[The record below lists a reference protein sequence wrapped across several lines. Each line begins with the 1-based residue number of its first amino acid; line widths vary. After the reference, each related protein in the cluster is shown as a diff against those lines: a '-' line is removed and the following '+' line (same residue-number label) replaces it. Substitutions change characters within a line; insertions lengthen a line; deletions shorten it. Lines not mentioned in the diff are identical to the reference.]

1 MQDPRLAFAT
11 EQRDKINNQDTAFAE
26 RILLRDGSFAW
37 VLCIADGVTCCA
49 KPREASSMAVSAFRH
64 ALEDA
69 TSDVLRNRESARQW
83 ARNWSTALQESVFQ
97 RLGRNEGYSTFG
109 AMVLV
114 PRGGAPD
121 QDPDW
126 DLLVIRAGDS
136 PAFIVGSTDDV
147 KTAWPKAPVGRPHSD
162 ASGLLRGVGLEVD
175 PPGADLFDVDV
186 YPVSANAHFWF
197 WMGSDGPFKYVCG
210 SDLRELCEQSN
221 VPFSQLP
228 IEVLNLSYMMGRQ
241 SGRRLDNA
249 TVLVLGFGVSERAT
263 LLAPHFVWPWKN
275 VRQRVSFAA
284 RHRPRLPGPFGWE
297 ALLLTFLLGLLLGV
311 GFFLLPRS
319 EPTKIVPEQ
328 PVSASSKDNG
338 PDPVSSKRPKYSSSS
353 SGNYLNRPKSS
364 APSSEKQPSR
374 PESSDSI
381 DKATPAPPSGSSDS
395 VSDDHSGDMDHP
407 ASAPMADPAGSSNGS
422 QLQIIGGDG
431 LE

>member
-64 ALEDA
+64 ALENA
-69 TSDVLRNRESARQW
+69 TADVLRNRESARQW
-83 ARNWSTALQESVFQ
+83 ARNWSNALQESVFQ

-109 AMVLV
+109 AVVLV

-121 QDPDW
+121 QEPDW

-136 PAFIVGSTDDV
+136 PAFMVGSTDDV
-147 KTAWPKAPVGRPHSD
+147 KTAWPKAPVGRPHAD
-162 ASGLLRGVGLEVD
+162 ASGLLRGVGLEVN

-186 YPVSANAHFWF
+186 YPVSANAHFWL

-249 TVLVLGFGVSERAT
+249 TVLVLGFGVSERTT

-275 VRQRVSFAA
+275 VPQRISFAA

-297 ALLLTFLLGLLLGV
+297 SLILTFLLGLLLGV
-311 GFFLLPRS
+311 GAFLLPRS
-319 EPTKIVPEQ
+319 VPPKIIAEQ
-328 PVSASSKDNG
+328 PGSASSKDNG
-338 PDPVSSKRPKYSSSS
+338 PEPASAQRFKYSNPSSGDYLARPKA
-353 SGNYLNRPKSS
+353 S
-364 APSSEKQPSR
+364 ASLPEKQSPR
-374 PESSDSI
+374 PESLDSA
-381 DKATPAPPSGSSDS
+381 DKNPPPPNSSES
-395 VSDDHSGDMDHP
+395 VSEDHSGDSDQS
-407 ASAPMADPAGSSNGS
+407 ASAPMTDPAGSSNDSQYNIVGS
-422 QLQIIGGDG
+422 IDN
-431 LE
+431 E